1 MQDNLSAK
9 SENREESRKSEKFFK
24 RFKELLKSQVNSK
37 KFTKE
42 VLEKRTIAAVLGQT
56 CYFVLSMFFELKS
69 DTFCMA

>member
-1 MQDNLSAK
+1 MHENLSAK
-9 SENREESRKSEKFFK
+9 SENREESRKSEKFFQ
-24 RFKELLKSQVNSK
+24 RFKELLKGQAPSK

>member
-1 MQDNLSAK
+1 MNSNLSAT
-9 SENREESRKSEKFFK
+9 SEDLEESRKSEKFFQ
-24 RFKELLKSQVNSK
+24 RFKELLKSKVPSK